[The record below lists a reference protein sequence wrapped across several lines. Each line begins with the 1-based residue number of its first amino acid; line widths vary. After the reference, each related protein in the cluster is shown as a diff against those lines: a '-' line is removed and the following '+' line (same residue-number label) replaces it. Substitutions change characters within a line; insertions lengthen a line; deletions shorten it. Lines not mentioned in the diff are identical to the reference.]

1 MAFRKTLADRFLH
14 VARTWSGSHLRSN
27 PARKALPEPNIRRS
41 FAQSSSSAAVAAGGL
56 SSAGNSLLLDRI
68 RILNPDRI
76 RLDGILN
83 PNPNPNPNLN
93 RMSAAEVRKVLRA
106 AQVEA
111 ARARLRATGRHCV
124 PYEDFLGICR
134 EVSSSEQGSE
144 IARSLDESGT
154 VVVLGNLVFLRPDQI
169 AKVIQSVIPLSLPQ
183 QDDGR
188 EELREMEE
196 KKAAIDKQAEAGVRR
211 ELWGGLGFLVVQTVG
226 FMRLTFWEL
235 SWDVM
240 EPICFY
246 VTSIYFMAGYS
257 FFLRTSREP
266 SFEGFFQS
274 RFAAKQKRLMKAY
287 DFDLSRFNQLKSAC
301 VAPSSSPLHEI
312 ASSSSHC
319 DCCRRDVQFCTAH

>member
-144 IARSLDESGT
+144 IARVARRVGDRRCSWQP
-154 VVVLGNLVFLRPDQI
+154 R
-169 AKVIQSVIPLSLPQ
+169 LP
-183 QDDGR
+183 
-188 EELREMEE
+188 
-196 KKAAIDKQAEAGVRR
+196 
-211 ELWGGLGFLVVQTVG
+211 
-226 FMRLTFWEL
+226 
-235 SWDVM
+235 
-240 EPICFY
+240 P
-246 VTSIYFMAGYS
+246 
-257 FFLRTSREP
+257 SR
-266 SFEGFFQS
+266 SDS
-274 RFAAKQKRLMKAY
+274 
-287 DFDLSRFNQLKSAC
+287 
-301 VAPSSSPLHEI
+301 
-312 ASSSSHC
+312 
-319 DCCRRDVQFCTAH
+319 